1 MGGRAR
7 KHRMTEANKSKL
19 SGDKIKGNCL
29 PRWPKKKDKFQGNG
43 QEMTKAKVNLE
54 ISGASEIELHVAFI
68 GNYF

>member
-1 MGGRAR
+1 MA
-7 KHRMTEANKSKL
+7 TKL
-19 SGDKIKGNCL
+19 KETVCQDGQ
-29 PRWPKKKDKFQGNG
+29 KKKDKFQGNG